1 MVWFPGHGKR
11 ESNTL
16 VIYPK
21 DENNPEKSGI
31 ILDIMHCRLTMHQ
44 SSGALGE
51 AYGLSASWWGNGLP
65 RRRRIAGVRA

>member
-1 MVWFPGHGKR
+1 MVWFPDHGKR

-21 DENNPEKSGI
+21 DEDNPEKSGI
-31 ILDIMHCRLTMHQ
+31 ILDIMRYRMIAHQ

-51 AYGLSASWWGNGLP
+51 AYGLSASW
-65 RRRRIAGVRA
+65 

>member
-1 MVWFPGHGKR
+1 MNAGGVSKACKSNGLVFQDHGKR

-21 DENNPEKSGI
+21 DENNPKKFGI
-31 ILDIMHCRLTMHQ
+31 ILDIMRYHMIAHQ

-51 AYGLSASWWGNGLP
+51 AYGLSASW
-65 RRRRIAGVRA
+65 